1 MFTIIHIYL
10 NEFTIVPKGGW
21 RVNKISIR
29 SSLSN
34 LYKICLAIN
43 TRLVLEKPIYFSFKI
58 CLINSELF
66 ILRRSI

>member
-29 SSLSN
+29 S
-34 LYKICLAIN
+34 LAIN
-43 TRLVLEKPIYFSFKI
+43 DHLVMKNPYFYSFKI
-58 CLINSELF
+58 
-66 ILRRSI
+66 